1 LRASLISVTSKT
13 HEVGYYDT
21 NLDQPLIRLA
31 RNGTISWDSVVEFC
45 DIVSGKIGVPEK
57 SASIMVFRDSQGGYG
72 DLALAAWA
80 YEEAR
85 RRGMGQ
91 EISTE

>member
-1 LRASLISVTSKT
+1 MLPS
-13 HEVGYYDT
+13 
-21 NLDQPLIRLA
+21 
-31 RNGTISWDSVVEFC
+31 
-45 DIVSGKIGVPEK
+45 
-57 SASIMVFRDSQGGYG
+57 SIIVFRDSQGGYG

-85 RRGMGQ
+85 ERGLGQ

>member
-1 LRASLISVTSKT
+1 MALRSLAIFWPAKFLCLMLSK
-13 HEVGYYDT
+13 
-21 NLDQPLIRLA
+21 
-31 RNGTISWDSVVEFC
+31 
-45 DIVSGKIGVPEK
+45 
-57 SASIMVFRDSQGGYG
+57 SIIVFRDSQGGYG

-85 RRGMGQ
+85 SKGLGQ

>member
-1 LRASLISVTSKT
+1 MPDAS
-13 HEVGYYDT
+13 
-21 NLDQPLIRLA
+21 
-31 RNGTISWDSVVEFC
+31 
-45 DIVSGKIGVPEK
+45 K
-57 SASIMVFRDSQGGYG
+57 SIIVFRDSQGGYG

-85 RRGMGQ
+85 KRGLGQ